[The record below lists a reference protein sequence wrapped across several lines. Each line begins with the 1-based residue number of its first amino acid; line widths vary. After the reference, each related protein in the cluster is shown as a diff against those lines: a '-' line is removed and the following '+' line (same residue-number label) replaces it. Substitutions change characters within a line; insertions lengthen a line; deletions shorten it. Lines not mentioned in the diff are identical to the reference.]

1 MEAEI
6 KALIESSKIGK
17 LLKEKLIAFGC
28 KKDNEFNSLQADICR
43 LKTEY
48 NEKSKSIE
56 KSIVEI
62 QNDDKY
68 VMLSNRVISL
78 EEKVTELQRSFLEFK
93 TEFSSKYE
101 SKFSTYV
108 DAMETMKP
116 KDFFSKI
123 ITNINSFEATYADIV
138 KNKLVEVLT
147 DINSKLDVDKR

>member
-6 KALIESSKIGK
+6 KALIDSSKIRK

-68 VMLSNRVISL
+68 VMFSNRVISL
-78 EEKVTELQRSFLEFK
+78 EEKITELQRSFFEFK
-93 TEFSSKYE
+93 TEFSSK
-101 SKFSTYV
+101 SAIQYV
-108 DAMETMKP
+108 LSISQKL
-116 KDFFSKI
+116 FLFLLYLNFHL
-123 ITNINSFEATYADIV
+123 NINIKSSLCIIYSTEIFC
-138 KNKLVEVLT
+138 
-147 DINSKLDVDKR
+147 